1 MTETICEKA
10 NRLVG
15 GERQWSYDHPWDNCS
30 KIAKMWSALLNIEV
44 EPRQVAMCMIA
55 VKLSREAHKHKEDNL
70 VDIAGYAQ
78 VAALAQHPPTKEG
91 QNEVSNGRKEVLSE
105 QGSRKKGDKRVS
117 K

>member
-55 VKLSREAHKHKEDNL
+55 VKLSREAHRHKEDNL

-78 VAALAQHPPTKEG
+78 VAALAQHPPKKEG
-91 QNEVSNGRKEVLSE
+91 QNGRNNGGKQVLPKQRS
-105 QGSRKKGDKRVS
+105 SKKSDKGNS